1 MRIDDVCPQAF
12 GIALYVR
19 AAAGLAPLVEPPVPP
34 LDDHVTASVSPGLD
48 LEAVAAQ
55 WASWW
60 DALVD
65 GEQSLSELTPPG
77 FTGLSGSPQLRD
89 LVAEL
94 FTPAVRWTER
104 RRAVFLDELRR
115 VGHLPHGSEGDVVRA
130 AESRAGRR
138 ARPFSLRITVLPVAG
153 AWSAQR
159 DAHHLLVSE
168 KLRADDEAYRPVLE
182 PVVDALL

>member
-1 MRIDDVCPQAF
+1 MRNDDACPQAF

-19 AAAGLAPLVEPPVPP
+19 AAAGLSPLVDPPVPP
-34 LDDHVTASVSPGLD
+34 LDDHVTASVSPGHD
-48 LEAVAAQ
+48 LEAAAAQ

-65 GEQSLSELTPPG
+65 GEQGPREMSPPA
-77 FTGLSGSPQLRD
+77 FTGLSRSPQLRE

-94 FTPAVRWTER
+94 FAPAVRWTNG
-104 RRAVFLDELRR
+104 RRAVFIDELRR
-115 VGHLPHGSEGDVVRA
+115 VGHPPPGIEGDVVRA
-130 AESRAGRR
+130 AERRAGRR
-138 ARPFSLRITVLPVAG
+138 ARLFALSITVLPVAG

-159 DAHHLLVSE
+159 DPHHLLVSE
-168 KLRADDEAYRPVLE
+168 QLRADDDAYRPVLE

>member
-1 MRIDDVCPQAF
+1 MRIDDACPQAF

-19 AAAGLAPLVEPPVPP
+19 AAAGLAPRVEPPVPP
-34 LDDHVTASVSPGLD
+34 LDDHVTAPVSAVHD
-48 LEAVAAQ
+48 LEAAAAQ

-65 GEQSLSELTPPG
+65 GEQSLSEMTPPA
-77 FTGLSGSPQLRD
+77 FTGLTGSPQLRD

-94 FTPAVRWTER
+94 FAPAVRWTNDR
-104 RRAVFLDELRR
+104 KGVFIDELKR
-115 VGHLPHGSEGDVVRA
+115 VGHPPSGIEGDVVRA

-168 KLRADDEAYRPVLE
+168 RLRVDDDAYRPVLE
-182 PVVDALL
+182 PMVDALL